1 MRILIG
7 IILIVIGIVAIL
19 FGDKKLNVR
28 EGIIT
33 RIVFPPSPK
42 PYTKILKYAFGC
54 AFIYIGLRVI
64 FNPWWQ

>member
-7 IILIVIGIVAIL
+7 ICLIAVGIVAIL

-33 RIVFPPSPK
+33 KVVFPPLSK
-42 PYTKILKYAFGC
+42 TRAKVLKYSFGC
-54 AFIYIGLRVI
+54 VLIYIGLRVI
-64 FNPWWQ
+64 FDPWF

>member
-7 IILIVIGIVAIL
+7 IILIAIGVAAIL

-28 EGIIT
+28 EGLIT
-33 RIVFPPSPK
+33 KIVFPSYSK
-42 PYTKILKYAFGC
+42 TYGKVLKYAFGC

-64 FNPWWQ
+64 FDPWWQ